1 MEVSH
6 PRIALER
13 AGLLAAGTMSRL
25 MMSELDNRSAFE
37 IGDDF
42 TQFAGRRAG
51 SIDPDNGCLA
61 LACDV
66 ALYDRTITFERPD
79 FVLALVPTTSL
90 CRANLDRCV
99 WRS

>member
-61 LACDV
+61 LA
-66 ALYDRTITFERPD
+66 RFEGAPHQ
-79 FVLALVPTTSL
+79 
-90 CRANLDRCV
+90 
-99 WRS
+99 RSHQPACQRRSVGR